1 MTVRSKYAYDVETN
15 IIMRRKSMGRL
26 IIDGNRV
33 YELDEACL
41 QRKRRA
47 GQMQQAD
54 RNVQIQREREKGSKD
69 TQKP

>member
-1 MTVRSKYAYDVETN
+1 
-15 IIMRRKSMGRL
+15 MGRL

-47 GQMQQAD
+47 GQLTEAD
-54 RNVQIQREREKGSKD
+54 VKRQTKKEWEQPMPKD
-69 TQKP
+69 RRS

>member
-1 MTVRSKYAYDVETN
+1 
-15 IIMRRKSMGRL
+15 MGRL

-47 GQMQQAD
+47 GRKDEAD
-54 RNVQIQREREKGSKD
+54 RMLQRQKEREN
-69 TQKP
+69 PMRRRP